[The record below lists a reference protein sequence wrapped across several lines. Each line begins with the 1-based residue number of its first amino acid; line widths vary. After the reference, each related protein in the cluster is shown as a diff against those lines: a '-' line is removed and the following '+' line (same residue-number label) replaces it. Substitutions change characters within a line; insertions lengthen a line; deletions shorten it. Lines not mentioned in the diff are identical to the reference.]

1 MRPAVQVKSATL
13 DDAYVRLIHHDREEA
28 VQRLRTPR
36 RRGTPAR
43 PGIRRTG
50 QGGGQARPTGADGP
64 AHHRGDAVPA
74 VARLAGTVL
83 LYPLLFFAGM
93 WTPKQNLAPL
103 AQQIGNYTP
112 LGAAVQAMER
122 PCRKLPGPAV
132 LVMAAY
138 AVVFGV
144 AAIKMFRWE

>member
-1 MRPAVQVKSATL
+1 M
-13 DDAYVRLIHHDREEA
+13 
-28 VQRLRTPR
+28 
-36 RRGTPAR
+36 
-43 PGIRRTG
+43 
-50 QGGGQARPTGADGP
+50 
-64 AHHRGDAVPA
+64 
-74 VARLAGTVL
+74 

-112 LGAAVQAMER
+112 LGAAVQAMDAAMQGNFPPAR
-122 PCRKLPGPAV
+122 PV